1 MAGNRTIDRF
11 FGRVFAFTLTVMV
24 LVAADSLVL
33 FGAAWLAMGLV
44 MASLIGHVEGWP
56 QARAAA
62 SLARRYFLASS
73 ALLAVGLGTLWWL
86 TGAATVSGVA
96 STVGTTAST
105 AVLVAAGALLLAAMV
120 QSALVPFHTWLL
132 SSMTAPTPASA
143 LMHAGFVNAGGI
155 LLVRFAPV
163 VTVDAGF
170 MLAIVLAG
178 TASALAGKLLKTVQT
193 DVKGQLGC
201 STVGQMGFM
210 IVQAGL
216 GFFGAAIT
224 HLILHG
230 FYKAYQ
236 FLGSGGRVER
246 VSPKGTT
253 ENGSTGLV
261 GVAVIVVTGLAGGV
275 LFAGLTGK
283 GTALDSGLV
292 LTLLVVLT
300 VLHAAREAVT
310 SVSVPATFRY
320 GAVPLLALPAIAVY
334 AAVYGA
340 IEGLLSGLPA
350 VGEPAE
356 LTAVHGLVVA
366 AFVVAY
372 LAIES
377 GVYRRSQRLYV
388 ALLNAAR
395 PAGDTLLT
403 TTEDYHEY

>member
-1 MAGNRTIDRF
+1 
-11 FGRVFAFTLTVMV
+11 
-24 LVAADSLVL
+24 
-33 FGAAWLAMGLV
+33 
-44 MASLIGHVEGWP
+44 
-56 QARAAA
+56 
-62 SLARRYFLASS
+62 
-73 ALLAVGLGTLWWL
+73 
-86 TGAATVSGVA
+86 
-96 STVGTTAST
+96 
-105 AVLVAAGALLLAAMV
+105 
-120 QSALVPFHTWLL
+120 
-132 SSMTAPTPASA
+132 
-143 LMHAGFVNAGGI
+143 MHAGFVNAGGI